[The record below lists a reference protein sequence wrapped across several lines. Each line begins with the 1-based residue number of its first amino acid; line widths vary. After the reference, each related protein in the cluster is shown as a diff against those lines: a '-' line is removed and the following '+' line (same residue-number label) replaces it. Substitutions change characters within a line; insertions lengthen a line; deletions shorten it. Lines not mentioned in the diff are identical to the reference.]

1 MDPELSHFSQP
12 LRQFEYVLAF
22 WIRRELYNAIIES
35 WVFFIFSSSRK
46 QPFESSS
53 PFYHYPLHVHST
65 PLLPTL
71 KTLHTPSL
79 SFSQP
84 VRLSIPPVFMLSDPL
99 PFIHN
104 YCCLKTPLSFTSI
117 YPPAFFI
124 LDASF
129 RGYSLFLPKFQ
140 DGSPTRYPNNFN
152 FSSSNIPSTKC
163 CAILNIFNFFPPL
176 ATSHLYSNSMRK
188 DHPYLS
194 HSIVFVMPHIFLLS

>member
-1 MDPELSHFSQP
+1 MQLLNH
-12 LRQFEYVLAF
+12 EYSL
-22 WIRRELYNAIIES
+22 
-35 WVFFIFSSSRK
+35 FF
-46 QPFESSS
+46 QAAESSLLRVHPLFTTIRYMYTLPLYS
-53 PFYHYPLHVHST
+53 LPSKHYIL
-65 PLLPTL
+65 
-71 KTLHTPSL
+71 TPSL